1 MRHVAQLREGD
12 AAPRFELEDDRGARV
27 TLEDLRQG
35 KLVLYFFPKA
45 DTAG

>member
-1 MRHVAQLREGD
+1 MRHVARLGECD

-27 TLEDLRQG
+27 TLDALRQG

-45 DTAG
+45 DTGG

>member
-1 MRHVAQLREGD
+1 MRHVARLGEGD

-27 TLEDLRQG
+27 TLDALRQG

-45 DTAG
+45 DTSG

>member
-1 MRHVAQLREGD
+1 MRHVAQLSEGA

-27 TLEDLRQG
+27 TLDALRQG

-45 DTAG
+45 DTSG